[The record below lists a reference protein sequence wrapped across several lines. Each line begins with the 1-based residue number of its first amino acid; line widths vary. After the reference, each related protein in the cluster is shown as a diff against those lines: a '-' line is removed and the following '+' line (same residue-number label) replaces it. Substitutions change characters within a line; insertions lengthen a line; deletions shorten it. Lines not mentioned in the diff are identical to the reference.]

1 MRGKT
6 GRGAGRGWASLRDGV
21 GDGDDDYDGV
31 GDDEHASGIT
41 VGTVLSW
48 MMEPISETPWSQAP
62 TW

>member
-31 GDDEHASGIT
+31 GDDEQCSLNMLQ
-41 VGTVLSW
+41 V
-48 MMEPISETPWSQAP
+48 SQ
-62 TW
+62 WGQS

>member
-48 MMEPISETPWSQAP
+48 MMELISETP
-62 TW
+62 

>member
-6 GRGAGRGWASLRDGV
+6 GRGAGRGGASLRDGV
-21 GDGDDDYDGV
+21 GDGDDDYDGI
-31 GDDEHASGIT
+31 GDDEHAPGIT

-48 MMEPISETPWSQAP
+48 MMELISEIPWSQAP